1 MFSGEHAPRESFMRI
16 LLLCDRYPNSYRDGL
31 LLRVLHL
38 AKRLRERHQIDL
50 LCYHEGAV
58 EGEPVEIFTRIWSV
72 PPPARMHSR
81 GLLGLVAGWNPY
93 RLYPHSM
100 ALERLLKEELEPKD
114 YDVVWDAGAS
124 LFLHLPPSWDAVPV
138 MADLVD
144 DMVLTFWRAMIS
156 TSGLVA
162 KLRIFKYMAVNLLF
176 ERYCMPRVAH
186 CVVVS
191 ADDAEIFRRVSPRV
205 PVTVIQNG
213 VDIDFFTPGNG
224 VEVPERLVFEGTM
237 AFPPNQ
243 QAALFLV
250 KKIMPLLWAMKPSA
264 TLTLV
269 GRDPTPEIQALAN
282 DRVFVTG
289 AVEDIRPYVR
299 EAGVFV
305 CPLQSGAGIKNKLL
319 QAWAMGK
326 AVVATSLSVGGLN
339 AVDGSNLIVR
349 DDPEAFAKAV
359 LELMELP
366 ERRQSLGAQGRRTV
380 ESDFTWEA
388 QAERVELLLL
398 GDLE

>member
-1 MFSGEHAPRESFMRI
+1 MRI

-38 AKRLRERHQIDL
+38 AKRLRQSHQIDL
-50 LCYHEGAV
+50 LCYHEGNLD
-58 EGEPVEIFTRIWSV
+58 GEPVEIFSHIWTV
-72 PPPARMHSR
+72 PPPERKPSR
-81 GLLGLVAGWNPY
+81 GWLGLIAGWNPY
-93 RLYPHSM
+93 KLYPRSTEM
-100 ALERLLKEELEPKD
+100 ERLLNEEIKPQD

-124 LFLHLPPSWDAVPV
+124 LFLQLPPSWDAVPV
-138 MADLVD
+138 VADLVD

-156 TSGLVA
+156 TSGALT

-176 ERYCMPRVAH
+176 ERYCMSRVAH

-191 ADDAEIFRRVSPRV
+191 EDDAAVFRKVSLRP

-224 VEVPERLVFEGTM
+224 VEIGERLVFEGTM

-243 QAALFLV
+243 QAAMFLV
-250 KKIMPLLWAMKPSA
+250 KEIMPRIWAKKPSA

-269 GRDPTPEIQALAN
+269 GRDPTPEILALASE
-282 DRVFVTG
+282 RIFVTG
-289 AVEDIRPYVR
+289 AVEDIRTYVR
-299 EAGVFV
+299 EAEIFV

-339 AVDGSNLIVR
+339 AVDGGNLIVR

-359 LELMELP
+359 LELMEGP
-366 ERRQSLGAQGRRTV
+366 EHRLTLGVQGRLTV
-380 ESDFTWEA
+380 ESNFTWKA
-388 QAERVELLLL
+388 QVERVELLLL
-398 GDLE
+398 GEMG